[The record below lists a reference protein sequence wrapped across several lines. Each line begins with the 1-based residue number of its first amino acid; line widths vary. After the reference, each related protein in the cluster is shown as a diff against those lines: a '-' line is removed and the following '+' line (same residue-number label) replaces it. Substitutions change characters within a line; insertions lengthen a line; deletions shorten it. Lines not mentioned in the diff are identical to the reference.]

1 MEITGIQTNY
11 LTNLRAKNKNMMK
24 EAAQSAETNTK
35 DVLSNPLETVGR
47 SQVQFKSRLDSESL
61 NQMAE
66 IVAKIDLKAGDIST
80 LKQALSSA
88 MEKRNL
94 ANFNE
99 VRTKLGNDFEGLLQF
114 VVETTDEAARINP
127 KADLDKI
134 NTAISLIF

>member
-114 VVETTDEAARINP
+114 VVETTDEAAKINP

>member
-134 NTAISLIF
+134 NTAISFIF

>member
-66 IVAKIDLKAGDIST
+66 IVAKIDLKAADIST